1 MSLSEH
7 PHHFNRISWE
17 GLYVALSRVKLR
29 DDVRL
34 LLRNG
39 DLSTMKYISDL
50 KKKPLVKAFFKG
62 YVPKTPQDQE
72 GEGSNR
78 QGSTENVQVQMKWD
92 ASLASKAASFCS

>member
-7 PHHFNRISWE
+7 PSHFNKITWE

-39 DLSTMKYISDL
+39 DRSTMKYISKL
-50 KKKPLVKAFFKG
+50 EKNSSVKAYFKG
-62 YVPKTPQDQE
+62 YVPKTCHHHQD
-72 GEGSNR
+72 SNIHIPY
-78 QGSTENVQVQMKWD
+78 QHQVPMSWN
-92 ASLASKAASFCS
+92 ATLALEAAGFC

>member
-1 MSLSEH
+1 LSLSEH

-50 KKKPLVKAFFKG
+50 KKNPLVKAFLRVMSPKH
-62 YVPKTPQDQE
+62 PKTKKEKEAIAKEAPK
-72 GEGSNR
+72 
-78 QGSTENVQVQMKWD
+78 MYKY
-92 ASLASKAASFCS
+92 K

>member
-7 PHHFNRISWE
+7 PSHFNKITWE

-39 DLSTMKYISDL
+39 DRSTMKYISKL
-50 KKKPLVKAFFKG
+50 EKNSSVKAYFKG
-62 YVPKTPQDQE
+62 YVPKTCHQN
-72 GEGSNR
+72 SNVFHP
-78 QGSTENVQVQMKWD
+78 NQVPMSWN
-92 ASLASKAASFCS
+92 ASLALEAAGFC